1 MPHPFSDLGAFRRD
15 PLQFFLARGNASQE
29 RMERLRLGPTPI
41 YLVVDPALVKPVMK
55 AAPAKIDKG
64 RLIHK
69 LRQIVGN
76 SSLTISGEEHARRRK
91 AIHAQ
96 MAKGVAS
103 SYVIEISA
111 LYRRTFAH
119 LLREGPFDAHAVA
132 APLAL
137 RVVCTVLFGQG
148 VLGPAEEATLIRAV
162 HMVED
167 DLADGMFRLLPPSPR
182 AYLRKKR
189 NLREAKAMM
198 AAVVDRARRRAG
210 EGSLVRR
217 LEELGLS
224 GETLRDEV
232 LMLILAGH
240 HTTGTAAAWVFW
252 HLAADPALARRLG
265 AEAAG
270 LVDETGELM
279 PSRLASAELSL
290 GFVREILRLYPSA
303 YWFSREAIT
312 ATEIG
317 GVQLRK
323 GTSLLISPWHLHRD
337 PRFWPE
343 PERFDAERSH
353 ASPAY
358 VPFGVGPRAC
368 VGIGLAM
375 LELQVLVLELAAAFD
390 VEASASSASLS
401 PKPSVTLI
409 PPPISVRLAPR
420 GLRREQETPLT
431 SSPSNSRCEQAA

>member
-1 MPHPFSDLGAFRRD
+1 MSHPFSDLSAFRRD
-15 PLQFFLARGNASQE
+15 PLQFFLARGNASRE
-29 RMERLRLGPTPI
+29 RMERLRLGPAPI
-41 YLVVDPALVKPVMK
+41 YLVVDPTLVKPIMK
-55 AAPAKIDKG
+55 AAPAAIDKG
-64 RLIHK
+64 KLIHK

-91 AIHAQ
+91 AIHGQ

-103 SYVIEISA
+103 SYVAEISA

-119 LLREGPFDAHAVA
+119 LLREGSFDAHAVA

-137 RVVCTVLFGQG
+137 RVVCTVLFGPG
-148 VLGPAEEATLIRAV
+148 VLGPVEEGTLIRAV
-162 HMVED
+162 HLVED
-167 DLADGMFRLLPPSPR
+167 DLADGMFRLLPSPR
-182 AYLRKKR
+182 AYFRKRR

-198 AAVVDRARRRAG
+198 AVVVDRARRNAS
-210 EGSLVRR
+210 EGSLVRQ
-217 LEELGLS
+217 LQKLGLS
-224 GETLRDEV
+224 DQDLRDEV

-252 HLAADPALARRLG
+252 HLANDPALARRIA
-265 AEAAG
+265 AEATG
-270 LVDETGELM
+270 VVDESGELM
-279 PSRLASAELSL
+279 PSRLPSADLSL
-290 GFVREILRLYPSA
+290 GFTREILRLYPSA
-303 YWFSREAIT
+303 YWFSREAVKT
-312 ATEIG
+312 TEIG
-317 GVQLRK
+317 GVTLRK

-375 LELQVLVLELAAAFD
+375 LELQVLVLELASTFELAASTT
-390 VEASASSASLS
+390 ARALT

-409 PPPISVRLAPR
+409 PPPITVRLAERADRR
-420 GLRREQETPLT
+420 GPDTTLT
-431 SSPSNSRCEQAA
+431 SPSAKRRCEQAA